1 MTEVTMTCDVC
12 LLTGGPFSAAEAA
25 LHVVTHNLL
34 HHRGAPVAMTVTSAA
49 PVEVTV
55 TVTSAAP
62 VGQLAA

>member
-25 LHVVTHNLL
+25 VHVVTHNLL
-34 HHRGAPVAMTVTSAA
+34 HHRGAPIA
-49 PVEVTV
+49 VTV
-55 TVTSAAP
+55 SEAPP

>member
-34 HHRGAPVAMTVTSAA
+34 HHRGAPIA
-49 PVEVTV
+49 VTV
-55 TVTSAAP
+55 SDVPA

>member
-25 LHVVTHNLL
+25 LHVVTHNSL
-34 HHRGAPVAMTVTSAA
+34 HHRGAPIAVTETA
-49 PVEVTV
+49 V
-55 TVTSAAP
+55 AP

>member
-1 MTEVTMTCDVC
+1 MSEVTMTCDVC

-34 HHRGAPVAMTVTSAA
+34 HHRGSPVA
-49 PVEVTV
+49 VTV
-55 TVTSAAP
+55 ASPVA

>member
-12 LLTGGPFSAAEAA
+12 LLNGGPFSAAEAA

-34 HHRGAPVAMTVTSAA
+34 HHKGAPIA
-49 PVEVTV
+49 VTV
-55 TVTSAAP
+55 TTEPA